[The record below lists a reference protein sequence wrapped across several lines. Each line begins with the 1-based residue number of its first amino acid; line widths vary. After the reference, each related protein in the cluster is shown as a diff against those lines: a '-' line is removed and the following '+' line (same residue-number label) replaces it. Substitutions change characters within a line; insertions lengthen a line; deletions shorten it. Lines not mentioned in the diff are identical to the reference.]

1 MIRLTHLLLLLIV
14 FTAMPAHALEHAV
27 RPGDTLAQVALW
39 YGVSSRDLARLNNI
53 SDAGQLQ
60 PGDVLVIPEKKLGN
74 ARRQHVVKQGDTLS
88 EIAKKYGVARGA
100 IRALNRLK
108 KNELLKPGR
117 TLAIPNPPGDKGPST
132 AERAP
137 GQTSPETEKQHVD
150 WAGGV
155 KGLVISGQAVTGG
168 VRHTVQ
174 EGQTLAMIA
183 RAYYVD
189 GKKLAK
195 ANGITKDNPLKA
207 GQDIFIAD
215 ARRPVPVRTAAYS
228 PHTVNLI
235 RVRNTVRLKLKL
247 INANGTLNRNS
258 VNAIRRTLGYKKWMH
273 PRLVDL
279 LQRIAERFPGHTI
292 DLLSGYRR
300 HDPKKKKTRSPHSRG
315 VAIDFRLQGVSNEL
329 LYEFISS
336 LDQVGAGYYPNS
348 IHVHIDVREKKH
360 LWTDISGRGE
370 PAIYVSPE
378 DEHHWENVK
387 DQLLPD
393 ETADTDSA
401 EVPDASNG

>member
-1 MIRLTHLLLLLIV
+1 
-14 FTAMPAHALEHAV
+14 
-27 RPGDTLAQVALW
+27 
-39 YGVSSRDLARLNNI
+39 
-53 SDAGQLQ
+53 
-60 PGDVLVIPEKKLGN
+60 
-74 ARRQHVVKQGDTLS
+74 VVKQGDTLS
-88 EIAKKYGVARGA
+88 EIARKYGVARGA

-117 TLAIPNPPGDKGPST
+117 TLAIPNPPGDNGPST
-132 AERAP
+132 AERGP
-137 GQTSPETEKQHVD
+137 GETTPETEKQHVD

-195 ANGITKDNPLKA
+195 ANGITGDNPLKA
-207 GQDIFIAD
+207 GQDIFIAG

-228 PHTVNLI
+228 PHTVHLI
-235 RVRNTVRLKLKL
+235 RVRHTVRLKLKL

-258 VNAIRRTLGYKKWMH
+258 VNAIRRTLGYNKWMH

-300 HDPKKKKTRSPHSRG
+300 HDSKKKKSRSPHSRG

-336 LDQVGAGYYPNS
+336 LDKVGAGYYPNS

-393 ETADTDSA
+393 ETADTDSS
-401 EVPDASNG
+401 EVPGESNG